1 MGGLG
6 FFGALTVGAAG
17 LAVWVDCLLGARRP
31 ATALRRFIHAG
42 VALAV
47 LQLASVLAA
56 HLARGAPLAQVL
68 IAVFLLLLPS
78 LVYAFLG
85 GTWLIR
91 TLADTARVA
100 GR

>member
-6 FFGALTVGAAG
+6 FFGLLTIGAAA

-42 VALAV
+42 VAVAV
-47 LQLASVLAA
+47 LQLASALAA
-56 HLARGAPLAQVL
+56 HLASGAPRVQVL
-68 IAVFLLLLPS
+68 VAIFLLLLPS

-91 TLADTARVA
+91 TLAETTGVAR
-100 GR
+100 R

>member
-1 MGGLG
+1 
-6 FFGALTVGAAG
+6 
-17 LAVWVDCLLGARRP
+17 
-31 ATALRRFIHAG
+31 
-42 VALAV
+42 
-47 LQLASVLAA
+47 
-56 HLARGAPLAQVL
+56 L